1 MIIYLAS
8 SNQHKI
14 FEIEVLLKNSG
25 LEVGVRGADDVG
37 GMPDVAETS
46 DSFEGNA
53 RLKARALQEMAPP
66 SSWVLADDSGLIVDA
81 LDGEPGV
88 RSARF
93 AGFKATDAK
102 NNDKLLR
109 LMKDIPYRERT
120 ARYVCSLVLVGPGG
134 NGGTFSGTCE
144 GRIHDRMTGFTG
156 FGYDPLFIPNGYQKT
171 FAELGP
177 DLKTKISHRAT
188 ALAQMA
194 EWFQQEYSNLT
205 GNPTNC

>member
-8 SNQHKI
+8 ANQHKI

-25 LEVGVRGADDVG
+25 LEVGVRGADDIG
-37 GMPDVAETS
+37 GMPDVAETA

-53 RLKARALQEMAPP
+53 RLKARALQEMAPAGA
-66 SSWVLADDSGLIVDA
+66 WVLADDSGLMVDA

-93 AGFKATDAK
+93 AGLKSTDSK

-109 LMKDIPYRERT
+109 LMKDVPYRERT
-120 ARYVCSLVLVGPGG
+120 ARYVCSLVLVGP
-134 NGGTFSGTCE
+134 NGKNGTFTGTCE
-144 GRIHDRMTGFTG
+144 GRIHDRLTGFTG

-177 DLKTKISHRAT
+177 DLKSKISHRAA
-188 ALAQMA
+188 ALRAMA
-194 EWFQQEYSNLT
+194 EWFRMEYPNLV
-205 GNPTNC
+205 G

>member
-25 LEVGVRGADDVG
+25 LEVGVRGADDIG
-37 GMPDVAETS
+37 GMPDVAETA

-66 SSWVLADDSGLIVDA
+66 SCWVLADDSGLIVDA

-93 AGFKATDAK
+93 AGLKATDSK

-109 LMKDIPYRERT
+109 LMKDVSFRERT

-134 NGGTFSGTCE
+134 CGGTFSGTCE
-144 GRIHDRMTGFTG
+144 GRIHDRMTGHTG
-156 FGYDPLFIPNGYQKT
+156 FGYDPLFVPNGYQKT

-177 DLKTKISHRAT
+177 DLKSKISHRAA
-188 ALAQMA
+188 ALAKMA
-194 EWFQQEYSNLT
+194 SWFQREYPNLA
-205 GNPTNC
+205 G

>member
-8 SNQHKI
+8 SNRHKI

-25 LEVGVRGADDVG
+25 LEVIVRGADGIG
-37 GMPDVAETS
+37 GMPDVAETA

-53 RLKARALQEMAPP
+53 RLKALALREMAP
-66 SSWVLADDSGLIVDA
+66 SGAWILADDSGLMVDA

-93 AGFKATDAK
+93 AGLKADDRK

-109 LMKDIPYRERT
+109 LMKDVPYRERT
-120 ARYVCSLVLVGPGG
+120 ARYVCALVLVGP
-134 NGGTFSGTCE
+134 NGEQKVFSGTCE
-144 GRIHDRMTGFTG
+144 GRIHDRLTGVKG
-156 FGYDPLFIPNGYQKT
+156 FGYDPLFIPDGYQKT

-177 DLKTKISHRAT
+177 DLKSKISHRAV
-188 ALAQMA
+188 ALRAMA
-194 EWFQQEYSNLT
+194 EWFCAEYPNLVS
-205 GNPTNC
+205 